1 MTMKLVLAS
10 NNKGKLA
17 ELQTMLAPLGVQ
29 LIAQGELGVGEAEE
43 PFHTFVENALAKARF
58 ASAHTGLP
66 ALADDAGLCIH
77 AFGGLPG
84 VQTAYYATQ
93 FGYEKGDAN
102 NVRALIE
109 QMEGIDDR
117 RAAMVS
123 TLVGVRSAKD
133 PEPLIAMGRVQGEI
147 TTERRGT
154 QGFGFDPVMYIPE
167 LGQTFA
173 EMDPAVKHAHSHRGR
188 ATLQMIELVRERW
201 VR

>member
-1 MTMKLVLAS
+1 MKIVLAS
-10 NNKGKLA
+10 NNRGKLA
-17 ELQTMLAPLGVQ
+17 ELQAMFAPLGVE
-29 LIAQGELGVGEAEE
+29 LIRQGDLFEGEAPE
-43 PFHTFVENALAKARF
+43 PHCTFVENALSKARF
-58 ASAHTGLP
+58 AAERTGLP
-66 ALADDAGLCIH
+66 AIADDAGMCVSH
-77 AFGGLPG
+77 FGGLPG
-84 VQTAYYATQ
+84 VDTAYYCTQ
-93 FGYEKGDAN
+93 FGYEKSDDN
-102 NVRALIE
+102 NVRALLE
-109 QMEGIDDR
+109 QMQGVADR

-123 TLVGVRSAKD
+123 TLVGVRSARD
-133 PEPLIAMGRVQGEI
+133 PEPLIAMGRVRGEI